1 MIPSGS
7 ASAVR
12 DSIREDK
19 EKEERLLTIVMLGV
33 EIEAL
38 RERNGELE
46 AMYHSDLDRY
56 REALKQLE
64 TRQLELCQSLQ
75 YSN

>member
-1 MIPSGS
+1 M
-7 ASAVR
+7 
-12 DSIREDK
+12 
-19 EKEERLLTIVMLGV
+19 LTIVMLGV

-64 TRQLELCQSLQ
+64 ARQLELCQSLQ

>member
-1 MIPSGS
+1 MIRSGS